1 MVMISLEAIEP
12 LVRRRVGMKK
22 AAVFL
27 ISVCLAAN
35 AFAGPTVAD
44 LSPLT
49 GDVRASLTYLG
60 QLAAPL
66 GESNATQ
73 VYLENRNITLASD
86 LTLSGG
92 TVISAGTIVSSYIVR
107 LDPIGTDAT
116 VLQGYGTITFDETIL
131 GVIYATGDIA
141 SQANLTAS
149 DSTVGLGAGFYG
161 TAYDRKLEIPQSIWE
176 DQVSFAANTA
186 TVNLF
191 TNSGIDDVR
200 IITEST
206 ISTVPAPG
214 TIILLGIGTG
224 LVGWLRRRG
233 TL

>member
-1 MVMISLEAIEP
+1 
-12 LVRRRVGMKK
+12 MKK
-22 AAVFL
+22 AAALL
-27 ISVCLAAN
+27 ISLCLTTSV
-35 AFAGPTVAD
+35 FAGPTVAD
-44 LSPLT
+44 LNPLT
-49 GDVRASLTYLG
+49 GDARASLTYLG

-66 GESNATQ
+66 TESNLAQ
-73 VYLENRNITLASD
+73 VYLENENIALASD
-86 LTLSGG
+86 LSLAGG
-92 TVISAGTIVSSYIVR
+92 GIISAGTTVNSYIVR
-107 LDPIGTDAT
+107 LDPIGTNAT
-116 VLQGYGTITFDETIL
+116 VLQGYGTITFDETVL
-131 GVIYATGDIA
+131 GVIYATGDTA
-141 SQANLTAS
+141 SQTNLTAS

-176 DQVSFAANTA
+176 DQVGFAANTA

>member
-1 MVMISLEAIEP
+1 MI
-12 LVRRRVGMKK
+12 K

-27 ISVCLAAN
+27 ISLCLATG
-35 AFAGPTVAD
+35 AFAGPTVAE
-44 LSPLT
+44 LNPLT

-66 GESNATQ
+66 GESNLTQ
-73 VYLENRNITLASD
+73 VYLENENITLASD
-86 LTLSGG
+86 LTLTDGG
-92 TVISAGTIVSSYIVR
+92 IISAGTTVSSYIVR
-107 LDPIGTDAT
+107 LDPIGADAT
-116 VLQGYGTITFDETIL
+116 VFQSYGTITFDETIL
-131 GVIYATGDIA
+131 GVIYATDDA
-141 SQANLTAS
+141 ASSQANLTAS
-149 DSTVGLGAGFYG
+149 DNTVGLGTSFYG
-161 TAYDRKLEIPQSIWE
+161 AAYDRKLEIPQSVWE
-176 DQVSFAANTA
+176 DQISLAGDTV

-206 ISTVPAPG
+206 ILTAPAPG